1 MDLTLCL
8 PMKSMDISQ
17 LTKYMMTSSRWK
29 ELEQY
34 SCTYNTIQKDDKVTI
49 VDDIVKEES
58 IYEKCSKYTLY
69 TKGAIDDLFW
79 SLFISH
85 HGMNEYY
92 RVGVNNGNEEMKE
105 RKKIVEYLHS
115 QSTAVLST
123 ICNYK
128 ITKVFIGTIIEE
140 LLTSPKITLACL
152 VGFSLY
158 YNSSIYIIDY
168 ERKLY
173 LHFSVI
179 NPENNYILYKN
190 PTYNPK
196 DKKSNEYFIDIGTKI
211 WSIQEIETQ
220 LVRVQHD
227 KPMKGISAYTV
238 SDLELIS
245 EKLNLDTEDEKGKPL
260 KKAELYTKIIHKCV
274 W

>member
-8 PMKSMDISQ
+8 PLESTDISR
-17 LTKYMMTSSRWK
+17 LTKYMMTATRWK
-29 ELEQY
+29 ELDKY
-34 SCTYNTIQKDDKVTI
+34 SCFHEPLLKDENVVIETQ
-49 VDDIVKEES
+49 EES
-58 IYEKCSKYTLY
+58 VHEKCLKYTLY
-69 TKGAIDDLFW
+69 TKGAMDDLFW

-85 HGMNEYY
+85 YGMNEYY

-115 QSTAVLST
+115 QSTAYLST
-123 ICNYK
+123 LCNYK
-128 ITKVFIGTIIEE
+128 ITKVFIATIIEE

-158 YNSSIYIIDY
+158 YKSSIYIIDY

-173 LHFSVI
+173 LHFSI
-179 NPENNYILYKN
+179 LNPENNYILYKN
-190 PTYNPK
+190 AAYNRK

-211 WSIQEIETQ
+211 FSTQDIETQ
-220 LVRVQHD
+220 FVKVQYD
-227 KPMKGISAYTV
+227 KPMKGISAYT
-238 SDLELIS
+238 IS
-245 EKLNLDTEDEKGKPL
+245 ALDKIAEKLSLDIEDENGKQL
-260 KKAELYTKIIHKCV
+260 KKTELYSLIIHKCV